1 MLLQCFGSSDE
12 ASGDVGNLCSLC
24 IENLLHAVRLLVCV
38 CVSIVYMCLR
48 VLYALD
54 LSVLGDRLRFQKSS
68 VLAVNPLLLS
78 LSRLSDL
85 TEN

>member
-12 ASGDVGNLCSLC
+12 ASGDAVNLCSLC
-24 IENLLHAVRLLVCV
+24 IENLLHAVCV
-38 CVSIVYMCLR
+38 CEHCLYMC